1 MRLIFMG
8 TPDFSVPALAAL
20 IAAGHDIACVYSQP
34 PRRAGRGQSERPS
47 PVQLYAEQNG
57 IMVRHPASLKD
68 ADTQQKFSALNADAA
83 VVVAYGLLLPR
94 QILQAPKY
102 GCLNIHAS
110 LLPRWR
116 GAAPIQRAIMAG
128 DEVTGVNI
136 MQMDEGLDTGAILLG
151 AEVPIT
157 AETTGGALHDALSA
171 LGASL
176 IVDALAGCADGSLSA
191 TPQTEDGATYA
202 RKLTRDDGLLDW
214 TLPSSELA
222 QKVRAL
228 SPLPGAW
235 FSDGDE
241 RIRVLE
247 AELRPDTG
255 APGTVLDDRLTIAC
269 GAGALGLKRIQRPGR
284 KALDAADFLRGFD
297 LSAGTRLA

>member
-20 IAAGHDIACVYSQP
+20 INAGHDIACVYSQP

-47 PVQLYAEQNG
+47 PVHVYAEQNG
-57 IMVRHPASLKD
+57 IEVRHPASLKD
-68 ADTQQKFSALNADAA
+68 ANTQNEFIDLKADAA
-83 VVVAYGLLLPR
+83 VVVAYGLLLPPAV
-94 QILQAPKY
+94 LSAPRL

-157 AETTGGALHDALSA
+157 EETTGGSLHDALSA

-176 IVDALAGCADGSLSA
+176 IVDALAGCDDGSLFA
-191 TPQTEDGATYA
+191 TPQPDDGATYA
-202 RKLTRDDGLLDW
+202 SKLTRDDGLLDW
-214 TLPSSELA
+214 NSPSVELA
-222 QKVRAL
+222 RTVRAL

-235 FSDGDE
+235 FSHGDE

-247 AELRPDTG
+247 AELRPENG
-255 APGTVLDDRLTIAC
+255 APGIVLDERLTIAC
-269 GAGALGLKRIQRPGR
+269 GTNSMGLLRVQRPGR

-297 LSAGTRLA
+297 LPAGSRLG